1 MYCMFFYLGYIWLHG
16 WVTLPFFSLLYTCT
30 VFPYTCIYMY
40 IHTYIIIRTPT
51 PSLFPFLPLIR
62 LPALTSWPCTLLWT
76 AISSIMSQ
84 TRHSGSW
91 HESGRQVL
99 HIVDTSDKSLGCCFI
114 HDHMSRG
121 SVLKILHLKACI
133 HVYCRS
139 VQVQYRWPHE
149 TAF

>member
-1 MYCMFFYLGYIWLHG
+1 MFFIWAIYGCMGGLPYL
-16 WVTLPFFSLLYTCT
+16 SLVCYTHVQYFHIHVYTCT
-30 VFPYTCIYMY
+30 YIY
-40 IHTYIIIRTPT
+40 TYIIIRTPT

-139 VQVQYRWPHE
+139 VQVKYLWPHE